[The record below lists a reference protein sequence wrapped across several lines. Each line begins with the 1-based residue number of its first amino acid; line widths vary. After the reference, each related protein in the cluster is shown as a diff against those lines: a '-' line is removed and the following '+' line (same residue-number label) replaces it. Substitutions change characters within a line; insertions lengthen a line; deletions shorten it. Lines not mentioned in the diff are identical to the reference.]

1 MTETLKK
8 YYVPIFIALL
18 ALLCILGFVAT
29 TIGSPDSNQTT
40 KYGDVVPGFFASNND
55 LTIKAG

>member
-29 TIGSPDSNQTT
+29 AIGTPDSGQTT
-40 KYGDVVPGFFASNND
+40 KYGDVVPGFFASNNNV
-55 LTIKAG
+55 TTEAG